1 MSGAPKF
8 GDTHGVADDAL
19 CGSSS
24 EYLFHFPTRVVVRR
38 VLFCHPSLLSIT
50 AAAATEAQYT
60 CNTMIRPSARPSLA
74 PSACH
79 RRHCRLT
86 LSVSLFLPAVI
97 IHGS

>member
-38 VLFCHPSLLSIT
+38 VLFCHPSLVELLFRFF
-50 AAAATEAQYT
+50 
-60 CNTMIRPSARPSLA
+60 IRPHSSPFVI
-74 PSACH
+74 
-79 RRHCRLT
+79 RLKQLKDHW
-86 LSVSLFLPAVI
+86 LSSEFGAANWMDNQ
-97 IHGS
+97 